1 MTITQKRAI
10 GVSKYKAVKT
20 THAGVTFDS
29 KAEARRYSELLLL
42 LRAGEIRDLRRQV
55 VFELVPGV
63 KLWGAKRARPAIRI
77 VVDFQYIENGVT
89 VLEDTKGMETPMSL
103 AKRHL
108 MKALHGLDVRVTK

>member
-1 MTITQKRAI
+1 MN
-10 GVSKYKAVKT
+10 KYKAKKT
-20 THAGVTFDS
+20 IVGNFTFDS

-108 MKALHGLDVRVTK
+108 MKALHGLEVRVTK